1 MSNYN
6 NKYYQD
12 YFYYYYLYNC
22 NLNTINN
29 KSSVKKQQNK
39 KKVYR
44 KKQNKM
50 DIPIYKL
57 NQYYI
62 HSNNDI
68 NSNSPS
74 VNVLIN
80 HYWPKVNIKYD
91 NQNWI
96 DFMNNV

>member
-12 YFYYYYLYNC
+12 YLYNC
-22 NLNTINN
+22 NLNTIN
-29 KSSVKKQQNK
+29 KKTKQQQNK
-39 KKVYR
+39 KKIYR
-44 KKQNKM
+44 KKI
-50 DIPIYKL
+50 DIPICKL
-57 NQYYI
+57 NKYYI

-74 VNVLIN
+74 VDVLIN
-80 HYWPKVNIKYD
+80 HFWPNVNIKYD

>member
-1 MSNYN
+1 MSNNN

-22 NLNTINN
+22 NLNTID
-29 KSSVKKQQNK
+29 KKTKQRQNK

-74 VNVLIN
+74 VDVLIN
-80 HYWPKVNIKYD
+80 HYWPNVNIKYD